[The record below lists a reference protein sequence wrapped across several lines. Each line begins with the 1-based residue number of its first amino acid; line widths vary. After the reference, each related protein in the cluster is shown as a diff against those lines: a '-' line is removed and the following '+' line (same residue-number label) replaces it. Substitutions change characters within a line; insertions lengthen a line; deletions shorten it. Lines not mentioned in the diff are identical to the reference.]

1 MKMVM
6 VTAYGNGTEFYKMRT
21 IEVEWKRVKFE
32 LLLYSF
38 CARALDTVH
47 ELETEMKI

>member
-1 MKMVM
+1 MVM

-21 IEVEWKRVKFE
+21 IVVEWKRVKFE
-32 LLLYSF
+32 LLLHRFS
-38 CARALDTVH
+38 AWALDTVY